1 LDNHKIYKNM
11 LKHKASVL
19 MQARTE
25 YMEMAEFL
33 FRRHVPDVPSLL
45 YSCGHAPETSEHV
58 LLRCSG
64 TEDDRQEI
72 RQKIAPI
79 ALRTRKNLAQLTIK
93 YPKLTAEWLLR
104 TGRFSLYDKAQRL
117 QEEWETA
124 ELKISDQAAATEV
137 G

>member
-1 LDNHKIYKNM
+1 M
-11 LKHKASVL
+11 PKHKASVL

-25 YMEMAEFL
+25 YMKIAEFL
-33 FRRHVPDVPSLL
+33 FRRHVPDVPSPLC
-45 YSCGHAPETSEHV
+45 SCGHAPEIPEHV

-72 RQKIAPI
+72 RQKVAFI
-79 ALRTRKNLAQLTIK
+79 ALRTRRDLAQLTIK

-124 ELKISDQAAATEV
+124 ALGISD
-137 G
+137 

>member
-1 LDNHKIYKNM
+1 M
-11 LKHKASVL
+11 PKHKALVL

-25 YMEMAEFL
+25 CVGTAEFF
-33 FRRHVPDVPSLL
+33 FRRHVPDVPSPLCN
-45 YSCGHAPETSEHV
+45 CGHAPETPEHV

-64 TEDDRQEI
+64 TEDDKQEI
-72 RQKIAPI
+72 RQKVALI
-79 ALRTRKNLAQLTIK
+79 ALRTRRDLAQLTIK

-124 ELKISDQAAATEV
+124 ELGISDQAAATGV